1 VGSIYQL
8 SKLKRMPSGA
18 WKGRKAIPQAVRVEY
33 QRLYGAGVEA
43 IFWSP
48 AGTAAQEAKARYA
61 EWQALIQRRVT
72 ALQEAGAAG
81 RGQHLTQRQ
90 AHALAG
96 QWYRWFV
103 RLHEENPGECS
114 HWAELH
120 EVWWNS
126 LIDTAGDPE
135 TGEIDMRAPEVR
147 EELHPLLAR
156 EARTE
161 QFLTDRGLALSQQ
174 GRDSFLSAVFGEFL
188 EATKTLQRRAGGDW
202 GPDQRE
208 AKLAPADH
216 SLSVIQKGVADT
228 LLGKAK
234 VRGTSALAA
243 TELFQAYVAD
253 KHPAPRTVSRWQGVF
268 TALDA
273 AGWQAPDWDAQG
285 WLDSLKTEKRPDG
298 APVRKPITVR
308 DIWLGAARAVFTWAV
323 RHKKAAHNPFAGCV
337 VEVPRAKVTRETGRA
352 FTEAEALTILR
363 AALNTP
369 IDPKQP
375 FTAAKRWVPWIAA
388 YTGARAGELTQLRRQ
403 DVESRPGVGWVIRIT
418 PEAGTVKTGEVRVVP
433 PHADLVKQGF
443 AAWAE
448 RQPSGPLFHHRP
460 AKPSRNPSYRGPA
473 VKAAER
479 LAKWVRSLGVDH
491 PDVKP
496 NHGWRHT
503 FKSRAIQAGI
513 DARVRDAIV
522 GHAPRTVADAYEHP
536 TVADMAEALR
546 RFQRYAADVEP
557 RRGESE
563 RHSSATTA

>member
-33 QRLYGAGVEA
+33 QRLYGPGVEA

-48 AGTAAQEAKARYA
+48 AGTAAQQAKARYA
-61 EWQALIQRRVT
+61 EWQALIERRIT
-72 ALQEAGAAG
+72 ALRDAGGG
-81 RGQHLTQRQ
+81 RGQDLTQRQ
-90 AHALAG
+90 AGALAG
-96 QWYRWFV
+96 EWYRWFV
-103 RLHEENPGECS
+103 SLHEENPGERS

-120 EVWWNS
+120 EVWWNA
-126 LIDTAGDPE
+126 LIDTAGDSE
-135 TGEIDMRAPEVR
+135 TGEIDMQAPEVR

-156 EARTE
+156 EARTD
-161 QFLTDRGLALSQQ
+161 QFLIDRGVVLSQQ
-174 GRDSFLSAVFGEFL
+174 GQDGFLSAVIGEFL

-208 AKLAPADH
+208 AKLAPGDQTLAF
-216 SLSVIQKGVADT
+216 IQKGVPNAT
-228 LLGKAK
+228 AK

-243 TELFQAYVAD
+243 TELFQVYVAD

-285 WLDSLKTEKRPDG
+285 WLDGLKTEKHADG
-298 APVRKPITVR
+298 TPVRKPITVR
-308 DIWLGAARAVFTWAV
+308 DIWLGAPRAVFTWAV
-323 RHKKAAHNPFAGCV
+323 RHKKATHNPFAGCV

-363 AALNTP
+363 AALATP
-369 IDPKQP
+369 INPEQP
-375 FTAAKRWVPWIAA
+375 FTAARRWVPWIAA

-403 DVESRPGVGWVIRIT
+403 DVESRPGVGWGIRIT

-433 PHADLVKQGF
+433 LHADLVEQGF
-443 AAWAE
+443 PAWVE
-448 RQPSGPLFHHRP
+448 RQPSGPLFYHRP
-460 AKPSRNPSYRGPA
+460 AKASRNPTYRGPA
-473 VKAAER
+473 VKGAER

-491 PDVKP
+491 PEVKP

-536 TVADMAEALR
+536 TVEDMAEALK
-546 RFQRYAADVEP
+546 RFRRYAVEVA
-557 RRGESE
+557 RRSGESE
-563 RHSSATTA
+563 RLSSAGPVLRR